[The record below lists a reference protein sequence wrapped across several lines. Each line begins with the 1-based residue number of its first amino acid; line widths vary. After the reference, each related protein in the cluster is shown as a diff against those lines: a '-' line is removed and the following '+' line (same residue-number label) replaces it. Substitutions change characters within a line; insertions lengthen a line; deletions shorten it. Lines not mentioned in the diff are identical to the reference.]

1 MELTHMFDKELPID
15 ENNIFTANI
24 NKKNE
29 VQNILLRK
37 SNEYALTGLAI
48 NQNRDNLIEVTDR
61 NRKRTL
67 QELIENL
74 LKEGKEEEHAYSLK
88 TYNSEEYE
96 KIISLT
102 KKTSADFLQI
112 KFKYYSLQTKKT
124 EEIDFCNYY
133 GCLKKFGFEWKD
145 NNLAFKYTIEFSPDK
160 KN

>member
-1 MELTHMFDKELPID
+1 MELTHIFDKELPID

-24 NKKNE
+24 NEKNE

-37 SNEYALTGLAI
+37 SNEYAVAGLAI
-48 NQNRDNLIEVTDR
+48 NQNTDNLIEVTDR
-61 NRKRTL
+61 NWKITL

-102 KKTSADFLQI
+102 KKTSADFPPT
-112 KFKYYSLQTKKT
+112 KFKYYSLQTKKA
-124 EEIDFCNYY
+124 EEIDFYDYY
-133 GCLKKFGFEWKD
+133 GHLEKFGFEWKD
-145 NNLAFKYTIEFSPDK
+145 NNLAFKYTIEFS
-160 KN
+160 